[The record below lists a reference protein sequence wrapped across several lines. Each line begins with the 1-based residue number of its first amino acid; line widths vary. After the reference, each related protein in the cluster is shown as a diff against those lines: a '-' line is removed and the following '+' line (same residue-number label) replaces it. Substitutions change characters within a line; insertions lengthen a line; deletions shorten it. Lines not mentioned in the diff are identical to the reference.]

1 MQITPDQCRLIML
14 LAELCIKHNLLPTDE
29 YLEALELMEFVQI
42 NRGNDMTD
50 KTVQATPELP
60 VSQQLL
66 NLVEAQAQDG
76 GLWFEAK
83 TAPEAYL
90 QQELRKLHA
99 AIEARAIQA
108 MPELPELP
116 VVAWLT
122 GAGILTSNFFYKES
136 WIPKP
141 VDQPLC
147 KVSDALTYAE
157 SLRSENADLK
167 KRAYF
172 HPENHSKTLQ
182 QIFSD
187 LHLFEE
193 VAEHY
198 AQCGM
203 SPESMRN
210 WVVDKNTEV
219 DQLKAE
225 LEAARAALKPL
236 VAEPVYVQVRHKTE
250 YGMSEWSVPLDPKE
264 QHSTWADGVEM
275 RLLYTTPPST
285 SIGGAVTDDVK
296 YECVN
301 AAWGS
306 KKWYSSATNTKPVAQ
321 AEPSA
326 KSDFRQPL
334 LDWNLVNAFVHQK
347 VARLEKSLELA
358 RRLLTVAT
366 WAAGKIIIERKRGAS
381 TAPHAEVDA
390 LVCANESI
398 RSWLITT
405 GWSGCIESAPTL
417 EEIAAI
423 ASTTPGATP

>member
-1 MQITPDQCRLIML
+1 ML

-157 SLRSENADLK
+157 SLRVK
-167 KRAYF
+167 F
-172 HPENHSKTLQ
+172 
-182 QIFSD
+182 
-187 LHLFEE
+187 
-193 VAEHY
+193 
-198 AQCGM
+198 
-203 SPESMRN
+203 
-210 WVVDKNTEV
+210 
-219 DQLKAE
+219 
-225 LEAARAALKPL
+225 EAARAAKVFYPSIDAKVARL
-236 VAEPVYVQVRHKTE
+236 VREIDALLFHVERGEIELAHKKLTYIESILRAELSAAQAEPVYVQVRHKTE
-250 YGMSEWSVPLDPKE
+250 YGMSEWGVPLDPKE

-285 SIGGAVTDDVK
+285 S
-296 YECVN
+296 
-301 AAWGS
+301 
-306 KKWYSSATNTKPVAQ
+306 
-321 AEPSA
+321 
-326 KSDFRQPL
+326 
-334 LDWNLVNAFVHQK
+334 HQK
-347 VARLEKSLELA
+347 VARLEKSHELA

-366 WAAGKIIIERKRGAS
+366 WAAGKIIVERKRGAS

-423 ASTTPGATP
+423 ASTKPGATP

>member
-1 MQITPDQCRLIML
+1 

-182 QIFSD
+182 QIFYD

-250 YGMSEWSVPLDPKE
+250 YGMSEWGVPLDPKE

-275 RLLYTTPPST
+275 RLLYTTPPFTSIGVQRHKFWGAGEPDCPRDIKAPNGELYTMRCKVCGDDWRKSRDVCFAATNLPST
-285 SIGGAVTDDVK
+285 SIGGEVTDDVK
-296 YECVN
+296 YECDN
-301 AAWGS
+301 AAWAAAWAE
-306 KKWYSSATNTKPVAQ
+306 KKWYSSRCLASTKPA
-321 AEPSA
+321 
-326 KSDFRQPL
+326 D
-334 LDWNLVNAFVHQK
+334 
-347 VARLEKSLELA
+347 
-358 RRLLTVAT
+358 
-366 WAAGKIIIERKRGAS
+366 
-381 TAPHAEVDA
+381 
-390 LVCANESI
+390 
-398 RSWLITT
+398 
-405 GWSGCIESAPTL
+405 
-417 EEIAAI
+417 
-423 ASTTPGATP
+423 TP